1 LKGTTMKKTFLILLA
16 SALSI
21 GAAFAQPGFDEA
33 QNLWADRGNPV
44 SLEKA
49 IAVYEKAYQT
59 VPSYQLAERL
69 SYAYYFLADA
79 FKEGDAKADN
89 YYKGHEWG
97 LISLKYNGEFKKLSE
112 VDDKSMGDAVSVLG
126 KEYAGGIFWTATCI
140 GKWGKMKGIFKTI
153 KSSKQARKMVEH
165 LYTLDKTYYYGGPA
179 RWLGAYFALA
189 PGMFGGDMKK
199 SKEMY
204 DEALSM
210 APNYFATSVLMAE
223 NYASKIKDRQMYDQL
238 LDKVLSSPAGIIPEI
253 ISEQTVEQK
262 KAKKL
267 KEEKF

>member
-1 LKGTTMKKTFLILLA
+1 MKKAVLILLA
-16 SALSI
+16 GLLFV
-21 GAAFAQPGFDEA
+21 GPAFAQPGFDEA
-33 QNLWADRGNPV
+33 KDLWADRGDPA

-49 IAVYEKAYQT
+49 IALYEKAYQT
-59 VPSYQLAERL
+59 DPSYQLAERL

-97 LISLKYNGEFKKLSE
+97 LISLKYNGEFKKLTE
-112 VDDKSMGDAVSVLG
+112 VDKKSMGDAVSVLG
-126 KEYAGGIFWTATCI
+126 TEYSGGIFWTATCI

-153 KSSKQARKMVEH
+153 KSSKQARRMIEH
-165 LYTLDKTYYYGGPA
+165 LYKLDKNYYYGGPA
-179 RWLGAYFALA
+179 RWLGAYFAIA

-204 DEALSM
+204 DEALQM
-210 APNYFATSVLMAE
+210 APDYFATYVLMAE
-223 NYASKIKDRQMYDQL
+223 NYASKIKDRQLYDQL
-238 LDKVLSSPAGIIPEI
+238 LDKVLSSPADIILEIIP
-253 ISEQTVEQK
+253 EQTVEQI
-262 KAKKL
+262 KAQKL